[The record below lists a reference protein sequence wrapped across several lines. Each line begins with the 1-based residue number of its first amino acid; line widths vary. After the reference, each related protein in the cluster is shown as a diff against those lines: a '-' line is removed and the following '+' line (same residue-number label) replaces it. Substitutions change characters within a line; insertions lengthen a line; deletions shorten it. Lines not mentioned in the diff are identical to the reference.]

1 MNIKERIKQKTEQLE
16 KIGKEIGQLQ
26 GILREKQ
33 VEAIKLAGAITQLQ
47 EKESEETMNIQPY
60 GNRIMVKKAKTKE
73 EITPDGVVIPETA
86 AQAPMTAEVIA
97 VGEGKQLE
105 NGLYEPIS
113 IAVGTTIL
121 MGRYAGVEIQ
131 LDREPFWIISPDE
144 ILGIVFEDLVVAD
157 EGGDE

>member
-1 MNIKERIKQKTEQLE
+1 
-16 KIGKEIGQLQ
+16 
-26 GILREKQ
+26 
-33 VEAIKLAGAITQLQ
+33 
-47 EKESEETMNIQPY
+47 MNIQPY

-97 VGEGKQLE
+97 VGEGTQLE

-113 IAVGTTIL
+113 LAVGTTIL

-144 ILGIVFEDLVVAD
+144 ILGIVFEDLAVA
-157 EGGDE
+157 E